1 MPGSSPAATTP
12 SAAGSPVKGHCPVNC
27 PANWP
32 VANVA
37 AVDCGTFSTRLL
49 VCGPAG
55 EPLVRL
61 MRITALGEGVDR
73 SRSLSAAAMD
83 RALTVLREYRQVMD
97 QHDVHRARMVGT
109 SALRDADNR
118 ELFRQ
123 EATKV
128 VGAELELLSGQDE
141 AALSF
146 SGATRELRP
155 GTGPWLV
162 ADIGGGST
170 ELVVGPE
177 PAGACSLDLGCVRVT
192 ERFLHHDP
200 PAPAELAAA
209 AAWLSEQY
217 RRAEADIPAL
227 GGARTLVG
235 LAGTVSALAC
245 YDQGLAAYD
254 RQAVHHYRLSRQ
266 AVERA
271 AHDLARMPAA
281 QRRGRPGIEAAR
293 APVIVGGTV
302 VLATLMA
309 HFGFDDCLVSESDIL
324 DGLAWSLL
332 ARAGHPAPGPPPVRA
347 VPSDRAGPD
356 SIPDNDLGT
365 FHGLS

>member
-1 MPGSSPAATTP
+1 
-12 SAAGSPVKGHCPVNC
+12 
-27 PANWP
+27 
-32 VANVA
+32 
-37 AVDCGTFSTRLL
+37 
-49 VCGPAG
+49 
-55 EPLVRL
+55 
-61 MRITALGEGVDR
+61 
-73 SRSLSAAAMD
+73 MD
-83 RALTVLREYRQVMD
+83 RALTVLREYRRVMD
-97 QHDVHRARMVGT
+97 QNDVHRARMVGT

-123 EATKV
+123 EASKV
-128 VGAELELLSGQDE
+128 VGAELELLSGKDE

-200 PAPAELAAA
+200 PGPAELAAA
-209 AAWLSEQY
+209 VAWLSEQY

-235 LAGTVSALAC
+235 LAGTVSALAR

-271 AHDLARMPAA
+271 AHDLARIPAA
-281 QRRGRPGIEAAR
+281 QRHGRPGIEEAR

-324 DGLAWSLL
+324 DGLASALL
-332 ARAGHPAPGPPPVRA
+332 APGERHEAAGAPPPFGPSRA
-347 VPSDRAGPD
+347 TGPAG
-356 SIPDNDLGT
+356 
-365 FHGLS
+365 